1 MKKKLDH
8 QDFERYQR
16 QIRLEEV
23 GQSGQEAIKNARVLC
38 IGAGGLGTPAL
49 QYLSAAGVGQIGIMD
64 GDLVEKSNLHR
75 QVLYDLD
82 DLGKNKATVMAEKLQ
97 KINPLIHVHAYPYHL
112 KTDNALE
119 IFKQYDIILDG
130 SDNFE
135 TRYLTNDAAILCDK
149 PLVYAAIY
157 KFEGQLS
164 VFNYNQ
170 GPTYRCLF
178 PDPPSNDSVPNCA
191 QIGVLGVLPGIF
203 GLLQANEVLKIILE
217 FEDVL
222 CGKLMIMNTRTLESN
237 FFSFDKNEALYKTVV
252 EKTVLHQSDY
262 EFNCEFSENKVV
274 FQEIN
279 SIDKV
284 EKISN
289 CVILDVREPW
299 EQPRI
304 NHQAVLEIPLPRVLE
319 KHDSI
324 PKDKPVV
331 VVCNKGIRSKIAIE
345 QLYLSHQYSN
355 LINLKD
361 GLEKQA

>member
-8 QDFERYQR
+8 LDFERYQR

-49 QYLSAAGVGQIGIMD
+49 QYLVAAGIGQIGIMD

-82 DLGKNKATVMAEKLQ
+82 DLGKNKASVIAKKLK
-97 KINPLIHVHAYPYHL
+97 KINPLIDIHAYAFDL
-112 KTDNALE
+112 NAENAIE
-119 IFKQYDIILDG
+119 IFEQYDIILDG

-135 TRYLTNDAAILCDK
+135 TRYLSNDAAILCDK

-164 VFNYNQ
+164 VFNYKQ

-178 PDPPSNDSVPNCA
+178 PDPPSNEQVPNCA

-203 GLLQANEVLKIILE
+203 GLLQANEAIKIILE

-222 CGKLMIMNTRTLESN
+222 SGKLMIMNTLTLESN
-237 FFSFDKNEALYKTVV
+237 FFSFNKNEQLYKTVV
-252 EKTVLHQSDY
+252 EQSVLHPSNYD
-262 EFNCEFSENKVV
+262 FNCEVSENKVV
-274 FQEIN
+274 FKEIN
-279 SIDKV
+279 SIEKV

-299 EQPRI
+299 EQPRL
-304 NHQAVLEIPLPRVLE
+304 NHHSVLEIPLPRVLE
-319 KHDSI
+319 KHDTI
-324 PKDKPVV
+324 PKDIPVV

-345 QLYLSHQYSN
+345 QLYLSHRYSN

-361 GLEKQA
+361 GLEK